1 MCRRRKTV
9 PRLFAHTSPVN
20 STSETADVSELT
32 RVESAIEREKIRCE
46 RVCVRGPRPF
56 PNPFLATGA
65 PGSGTSATHAGAHA
79 RDGVPNRVLPSP
91 TRENAR
97 RVAERAL
104 GSHTPAVHIYVPALG
119 ESPSRR
125 LSRFSRRRRVCFPR
139 DERARGGPQGIRPV
153 QGGDDQVRV
162 LRSSQARRPEG
173 ADGTSARP
181 FPARASLPPRATPP
195 PNSRSVA
202 LRRGV
207 EFSSLPVPS
216 FARQVTEIVHHI
228 RDGGLAKLGGA
239 TPANTIVGQL
249 SKGTRAFLLPSQR
262 SPREK
267 ECVHPSRTDR
277 AWLTYY
283 SYPTSRLRRR
293 RQLLARV

>member
-1 MCRRRKTV
+1 MRKAKIPFRPGRIVQDSCGKPVNGFFRFFRDLIFAFFLQCRGSLDNAKKRDSKRLLCRSLCRRRKTV
-9 PRLFAHTSPVN
+9 PRLFGHTSPVN

-46 RVCVRGPRPF
+46 RGCVRGPRPF

-162 LRSSQARRPEG
+162 LRSPQARRPEG

-207 EFSSLPVPS
+207 EFSSLPPP
-216 FARQVTEIVHHI
+216 F
-228 RDGGLAKLGGA
+228 
-239 TPANTIVGQL
+239 P
-249 SKGTRAFLLPSQR
+249 
-262 SPREK
+262 
-267 ECVHPSRTDR
+267 PSRDR
-277 AWLTYY
+277 
-283 SYPTSRLRRR
+283 
-293 RQLLARV
+293 

>member
-1 MCRRRKTV
+1 MRKKGIRSVSFCERECRSLCRRRKTV

-153 QGGDDQVRV
+153 QGWDDQVRM
-162 LRSSQARRPEG
+162 LRSPQARRPEG
-173 ADGTSARP
+173 ADGTSARSFSRP
-181 FPARASLPPRATPP
+181 REPSPVHPLPPT
-195 PNSRSVA
+195 NSRSVA
-202 LRRGV
+202 PRVVLSFLPFLR
-207 EFSSLPVPS
+207 SLLRTTGGGDRAPHPRRR
-216 FARQVTEIVHHI
+216 ARETRRCYAREHD
-228 RDGGLAKLGGA
+228 RGA
-239 TPANTIVGQL
+239 T
-249 SKGTRAFLLPSQR
+249 FQR
-262 SPREK
+262 
-267 ECVHPSRTDR
+267 
-277 AWLTYY
+277 
-283 SYPTSRLRRR
+283 
-293 RQLLARV
+293 

>member
-1 MCRRRKTV
+1 MRKKGIRSVSFCERECRSLCRRRKTV

-79 RDGVPNRVLPSP
+79 HDGVPNRVLPSP

-153 QGGDDQVRV
+153 QGGDDKVRV

-202 LRRGV
+202 LRRSV
-207 EFSSLPVPS
+207 EFSSLPLLRATGDGDRAPHPRRRARETRRCHAREHDRGATLQRYARVPS
-216 FARQVTEIVHHI
+216 SFPT
-228 RDGGLAKLGGA
+228 
-239 TPANTIVGQL
+239 
-249 SKGTRAFLLPSQR
+249 LP
-262 SPREK
+262 P
-267 ECVHPSRTDR
+267 
-277 AWLTYY
+277 
-283 SYPTSRLRRR
+283 
-293 RQLLARV
+293 